1 MKRIIVP
8 VDFSP
13 YSENAFLTA
22 SKIAARGDASIACV
36 NVINSELDWKK
47 LSESEKA
54 KHQQIIDLEAE
65 ATDKLKSFII
75 DHKVKSTPIEAVV
88 EVGVPAQVL
97 VDLAEK
103 QKADMIVIGAY
114 GKGYE
119 EGKFI
124 GSTTQKVMRQAD
136 CPVLAVKKVL
146 DGRAMKK
153 MVFASLFNESSRPAF
168 TRMKPLIKTIGA
180 SVYFLY
186 INTPEKFT
194 DSARAEKLMRN
205 YATGQEDLIIHRHIY
220 NHDEAEKGIV
230 AFAEEEKAG
239 IIGIASNVRKS
250 NASYQIGV
258 TDTVLFKTDIPVLSV
273 KFE

>member
-13 YSENAFLTA
+13 YSENAFLSA
-22 SKIAARGDASIACV
+22 SKIAARGDATITC
-36 NVINSELDWKK
+36 INAITSELDWKN
-47 LSESEKA
+47 LSATEKA
-54 KHQQIIDLEAE
+54 KHQEILDLEAE
-65 ATDKLKSFII
+65 AKDKLKLFITT
-75 DHKVKSTPIEAVV
+75 HKVKSTPIEAVV
-88 EVGVPAQVL
+88 EVGVPGQVL

-103 QKADMIVIGAY
+103 QKADLIVIGAY

-124 GSTTQKVMRQAD
+124 GSTTQKVMRQAN
-136 CPVLAVKKVL
+136 CPVLAVKKVM

-153 MVFASLFNESSRPAF
+153 MVFASLFNEASRPAF

-186 INTPEKFT
+186 INTPAKFT
-194 DSARAEKLMRN
+194 DSARAEKLMRS
-205 YATGQEDLIIHRHIY
+205 YAAGQEDLIIHRHIY
-220 NHDEAEKGIV
+220 NHEEAEKGIV
-230 AFAEEEKAG
+230 AFAEEENAG

-250 NASYQIGV
+250 SASYQIGV